1 MTFDEYQ
8 IQASE
13 TDQRRKDGTD
23 DKIVPLLGLAGE
35 AGQLL
40 SEYKKHLRDGDA
52 HRLFN
57 ERVAEELGDLL
68 WYVSTVAGRFGL
80 SLDDVATGNLRK
92 TQQRWGVPL
101 RSQALDLFGFYD
113 DGFPSEERLPRQFEV
128 QISDTVENGSVKMR
142 ATINGTQVGNS
153 LTDNA
158 YSSDGYRFHDVFHF
172 GFAAGLG
179 WSPVTRSN
187 LKCKRKSDPRT
198 DEVEDGGRAIA
209 IEEGISAIVFDYAKR
224 HQFLYGV
231 SSLDYDLLKLIK
243 SNTASLEVGSRTV
256 GDWELAIFNSYD
268 VWREVTRSFGGIITV
283 DLIARR
289 LSYRP
294 G

>member
-8 IQASE
+8 GQASE
-13 TDQRRKDGTD
+13 TDQKQKEGID

-68 WYVSTVAGRFGL
+68 WYVSTVASRFGL
-80 SLDDVATGNLRK
+80 SLDDIATGNLRK
-92 TQQRWGVPL
+92 THQRWGAQSLPQSL
-101 RSQALDLFGFYD
+101 ELFGFYD
-113 DGFPSEERLPRQFEV
+113 DSFPREEQIPRLFEV
-128 QISDTVENGSVKMR
+128 QISDTVESGSVKMR
-142 ATINGTQVGNS
+142 ATIEGIQVGNL

-158 YSSDGYRFHDVFHF
+158 HSSDGYRFHDVFHF

-187 LKCKRKSDPRT
+187 LKRKRKSDPRT

-224 HQFLYGV
+224 HKFLDGV

-243 SNTASLEVGSRTV
+243 SNTASLEVGTRTV
-256 GDWELAIFNSYD
+256 GDWELTIFNSYQ
-268 VWREVTRSFGGIITV
+268 VWREVMKHSGGIITV

-294 G
+294 A

>member
-8 IQASE
+8 LQAAE
-13 TDQRRKDGTD
+13 TDQKQKEGVDE
-23 DKIVPLLGLAGE
+23 KIVPLLGLAGE

-68 WYVSTVAGRFGL
+68 WYVSTVASRFGL

-92 TQQRWGVPL
+92 THQRWGAQSAVQ
-101 RSQALDLFGFYD
+101 SLDLFGFYD
-113 DGFPSEERLPRQFEV
+113 DGFPPEEQLPRQFEV
-128 QISDTVENGSVKMR
+128 HISDTEENGSVKMR
-142 ATINGTQVGNS
+142 ATIADRQVGNS

-224 HQFLYGV
+224 HQFLDGV
-231 SSLDYDLLKLIK
+231 TSLDYDLLKLIK
-243 SNTASLEVGSRTV
+243 SNTASLEVGTRTV
-256 GDWELAIFNSYD
+256 GDWELAIFNSYE
-268 VWREVTRSFGGIITV
+268 VWREVMARKGGVITV

-294 G
+294 K